1 MCWLVQTCR
10 LRGPILETS
19 RCINRGMPREH
30 ACQEHEDIHFPV
42 VPTSGAEGEISC
54 IKFLLKTLS
63 TKSLKYLKRV
73 KIGIDPC

>member
-1 MCWLVQTCR
+1 
-10 LRGPILETS
+10 
-19 RCINRGMPREH
+19 MPREH

-63 TKSLKYLKRV
+63 AKSLKYLKRV